1 MADKDPS
8 DKSSPQTAAPQVAA
22 PKAAAP
28 ASKIPVKNPRDNH
41 PLNKFGGQRP
51 GGHSFG
57 PGGGFS
63 PKPRARNM
71 GRGR

>member
-1 MADKDPS
+1 MADKDPT
-8 DKSSPQTAAPQVAA
+8 DKAAP
-22 PKAAAP
+22 PKGAAP
-28 ASKIPVKNPRDNH
+28 AAKVPVKNPRDNH

-51 GGHSFG
+51 GGGHSFG

-71 GRGR
+71 GRSR